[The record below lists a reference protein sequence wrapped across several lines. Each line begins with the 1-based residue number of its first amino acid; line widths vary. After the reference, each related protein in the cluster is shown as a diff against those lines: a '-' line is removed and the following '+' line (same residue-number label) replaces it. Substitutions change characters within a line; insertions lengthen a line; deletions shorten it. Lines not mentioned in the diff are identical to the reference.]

1 MNALNITNIITN
13 TNAILELGDKM
24 FASCVALQGDFVGCD
39 RDTVKATLLPIVV
52 AYQKTQPVIGA
63 DGLPLMV
70 NGNIVL
76 QDVDTKTQGSGRIV
90 MTGDKTAVNTATRKL
105 NRLIDAIV
113 AKADD
118 AKAKEEIE
126 VPADILEAA
135 AKLWALCAEYE
146 GAGKLA
152 ATALAQVKAG

>member
-1 MNALNITNIITN
+1 MNALNIASVTAN
-13 TNAILELGDKM
+13 TTAALAAGDSL
-24 FASCVALQGDFVGCD
+24 FTHCVALQRDFVGCD

-70 NGNIVL
+70 NGKIVL
-76 QDVDTKTQGSGRIV
+76 QDVDTKTQGSGRVV

-118 AKAKEEIE
+118 AKEEIE
-126 VPADILEAA
+126 VPADILAAA
-135 AKLWALCAEYE
+135 AKLWALCQQYE

-152 ATALAQVKAG
+152 AKALATVKAG

>member
-1 MNALNITNIITN
+1 MQAINITSVIAN
-13 TNAILELGDKM
+13 TTAALAAGDSL
-24 FASCVALQGDFVGCD
+24 FTHCVALQRDFVGCD

-52 AYQKTQPVIGA
+52 DYQKTQPVIGA
-63 DGLPLMV
+63 DGLPLV
-70 NGNIVL
+70 INGKIVL

-113 AKADD
+113 AKPDN
-118 AKAKEEIE
+118 AKEEIE
-126 VPADILEAA
+126 VPADVLAA
-135 AKLWALCAEYE
+135 AAAFWALCAEYE

-152 ATALAQVKAG
+152 ATAMAMVKAG